1 MERINKEYS
10 VCYCFKCYE
19 CMMYFCEFCKC
30 DMCLKCME
38 KYLNDFKMFD
48 YEVWIYF
55 LKEFDVLN

>member
-48 YEVWIYF
+48 YEV
-55 LKEFDVLN
+55 